1 MNAKM
6 GMDLSGKGGYFRF
19 SIHRWRAALG
29 LAHEHGWEPAGTKPP
44 EFTVYAPDGV
54 TVDEVRTRVE
64 RQRYADWDGDYF
76 YNDGRLVTD
85 EDARNIADALER
97 ALDLVPEEGNFA
109 KPLLTATQWQALV
122 HGELSDEEISEA
134 LDRYVKHQAECPPQ
148 IPPQTPAYYF
158 AGQKDYLREFITFCR
173 AGGFSIG

>member
-1 MNAKM
+1 M

-97 ALDLVPEEGNFA
+97 ALDLVPEEGGFA
-109 KPLLTATQWQALV
+109 KPLLTAAQWQALARD
-122 HGELSDEEISEA
+122 ELLDEEVSEA
-134 LDRYVKHQAECPPQ
+134 RDRYVKHRAERPPQ
-148 IPPQTPAYYF
+148 IPLQPPPGTLP
-158 AGQKDYLREFITFCR
+158 GRKTTC
-173 AGGFSIG
+173 GGS